1 MIDLLKYGRVH
12 SEITILE
19 GILLTED
26 YRLLF
31 ETAVSEFGSDI
42 FAYYYDLPFEE
53 TLRRHSTKPNCDDFG
68 EADMRRWW
76 REKDFLPMIRE
87 TVLHQDIS
95 LGGRC

>member
-1 MIDLLKYGRVH
+1 M
-12 SEITILE
+12 
-19 GILLTED
+19 
-26 YRLLF
+26 F

-95 LGGRC
+95 LADAVDLIYGQVTGSAADG